1 VFAINFGLA
10 QIVHKRCV
18 ISTVVHMANVIKVDV
33 NVTLDG
39 QVINVIN
46 FLVTKDVLN
55 MGNVEMVHVYVPEV
69 GTANIVL
76 FRVAIMDAL
85 IMEIAS

>member
-1 VFAINFGLA
+1 
-10 QIVHKRCV
+10 
-18 ISTVVHMANVIKVDV
+18 MANVIKVDV

-46 FLVTKDVLN
+46 FLVTKDALN

-69 GTANIVL
+69 GTANTVL
-76 FRVAIMDAL
+76 FV
-85 IMEIAS
+85 S